1 MLKERDWE
9 FILQT
14 IKNKKCILL
23 LGPEVGLSIK
33 GKQYEK
39 ALTNFLDIGNND
51 YIISY
56 YKNEGLFLFKDGSSK
71 TQTCFDIEKFLDQE
85 FDDTIFSKLSEIPFH
100 LIISTSPDHNL
111 KKVFDAKKLPYD
123 FEYYDKTTNPR
134 DVNPPS
140 AEKPLLYNLFGS
152 IRKEDSMILTH
163 DDLYDFLLALL
174 GNRNLPQELKFAL
187 KEAKNF
193 IFLGF
198 KFEKWYV
205 QLLLRLL
212 NLHNKNLTF
221 DKYAANKDFEDEVT
235 KTMMLDQFGIKFV
248 ENEVDKFVN
257 GLYDECSKHDMLRKP
272 ENSDIS
278 VNELVNKYI
287 EEDEL
292 DKAFDLLKDHLEKGE
307 DEDSASELINL
318 KGSYRRHLKKVREGI
333 LSESEATIALNKIRK
348 SLKEIN
354 DDVKML
360 G

>member
-9 FILQT
+9 FILRT

-33 GKQYEK
+33 GKQYEQ
-39 ALTNFLDIGNND
+39 ALTNFLDIGNNE

-56 YKNEGLFLFKDGSSK
+56 YENEGLFLFKDGSSK

-85 FDDTIFSKLSEIPFH
+85 FDDTIFSKISEIPFH

-111 KKVFDAKKLPYD
+111 KKVFESKKLPYD

-134 DVNPPS
+134 DVTPPS
-140 AEKPLLYNLFGS
+140 SDKPLLYNLFGS

-163 DDLYDFLLALL
+163 DDLFDFLLALL
-174 GNRNLPQELKFAL
+174 GNRNLPQELKFEL
-187 KEAKNF
+187 KGAKNF

-221 DKYAANKDFEDEVT
+221 DKYAANKKFEDDVIE
-235 KTMMLDQFGIKFV
+235 TMMLDQFGIKFV
-248 ENEVDKFVN
+248 EDEVAKFVN
-257 GLYDECSKHDMLRKP
+257 GLYEECAKHNMLRKP
-272 ENSDIS
+272 EDSNIS
-278 VNELVNKYI
+278 IYDLVNKYI

-292 DKAFDLLKDHLEKGE
+292 DKAFDLLKDHLEKSN
-307 DEDSASELINL
+307 DEDSASELITL
-318 KGSYRRHLKKVREGI
+318 RGSYRRHLKKVREDI
-333 LSESEATIALNKIRK
+333 LSDSEATIALNKIRI
-348 SLKEIN
+348 SLKELN
-354 DDVKML
+354 DDVKIL
-360 G
+360 S